1 MNYLIIILNI
11 LPVYKNLF
19 RFNYI
24 LLVNLVFLFNYIG
37 LIILNENNILLSNIN
52 FIIFW
57 FFHNLFFILYKKIKK
72 PKIKRFNT
80 VVDYRFLKLIFLL
93 IVFFSV
99 YFFSSFG
106 TFFQSDNVL
115 VYRTE
120 TLGYAKGIF
129 SRIFLHLSPI
139 ISCFF
144 VYK

>member
-1 MNYLIIILNI
+1 MNYLIIILNV

-93 IVFFSV
+93 IVFFYV
-99 YFFSSFG
+99 YFF
-106 TFFQSDNVL
+106 
-115 VYRTE
+115 
-120 TLGYAKGIF
+120 
-129 SRIFLHLSPI
+129 
-139 ISCFF
+139 
-144 VYK
+144 